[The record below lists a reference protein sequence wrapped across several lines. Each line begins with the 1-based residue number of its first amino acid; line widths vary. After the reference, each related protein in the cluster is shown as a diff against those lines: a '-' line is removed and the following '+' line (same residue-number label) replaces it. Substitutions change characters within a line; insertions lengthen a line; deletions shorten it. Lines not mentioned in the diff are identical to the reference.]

1 MYKYE
6 ITPLK
11 KLAQTIACLLAILAV
26 NFGSASATET
36 IKVGVI
42 LPLTG
47 KLAKYGDIEQKSFI
61 MAAEEINASGGIDG
75 KKIEL
80 IVENTKGKSDVG
92 RSVINKLIQQDKVT
106 VIGGG
111 YSSSV
116 TWATAEIAQQNK
128 VPFVVNTGSA
138 DKITEQGWEYIF
150 RINPPVSEYPGTF
163 KSFAKEVASDIKVAA
178 IVYINSLFGVSESRK
193 FIQQAE
199 NLGLKVVLKQSFETS
214 TVDFKP
220 LLVNVKAKKPDLL
233 YMIAYNTEASLLMRQ
248 AQELNLNP
256 KLFYGH
262 AIGCTLPEFQASAG
276 KAAEYVWS
284 ATRWT
289 PTAPYT
295 GAQEY
300 NDKFAAKYVLQTDYH
315 GAQAYSAMYVIA
327 DTLKRTKKLTREEV
341 RIALSKTNMMTVF
354 GPVKFVSYDKKTQ
367 QNRLPTLL
375 VQWIDGK
382 LATVWPQKI
391 ASQKYIYPTPK
402 WKER

>member
-1 MYKYE
+1 VRK
-6 ITPLK
+6 ITLGITNF
-11 KLAQTIACLLAILAV
+11 LLVACLV
-26 NFGSASATET
+26 VGSASAAEK
-36 IKVGVI
+36 IKVGAL

-47 KLAKYGDIEQKSFI
+47 KLAKYGDIEHKSFL
-61 MAAEEINASGGIDG
+61 MAVEEINASGGIDG

-92 RSVINKLIQQDKVT
+92 RSAINKLIQQDKVM

-138 DKITEQGWEYIF
+138 DKITEQGWEYVF
-150 RINPPVSEYPGTF
+150 RINPPVSEYPDSF
-163 KSFAKEVASDIKVAA
+163 KAFAKEVAVDIKVAA
-178 IVYINSLFGVSESRK
+178 IVYMNSLFGVSESRK

-220 LLVNVKAKKPDLL
+220 SMVKVKAKKPDLV
-233 YMIAYNTEASLLMRQ
+233 YIIAYNMEASLLMRQ

-262 AIGCTLPEFQASAG
+262 ATGCTLPEFQTIAG

-289 PTAPYT
+289 PSAPYA

-300 NDKFAAKYVLQTDYH
+300 NDKFAAKYVKQTDYH
-315 GAQAYSAMYVIA
+315 GAQAYAAMYVIA
-327 DTLKRTKKLTREEV
+327 DALKRAKKLTRDEV
-341 RIALSKTNMMTVF
+341 RTALSKTDLMTVF
-354 GPVKFVSYDKKTQ
+354 GPVKFETYEKKTQ

-375 VQWIDGK
+375 VQWINGR

-391 ASQKYIYPTPK
+391 ASEKYVYPTPK
-402 WKER
+402 WKDR

>member
-11 KLAQTIACLLAILAV
+11 KLALTIASLLAILVV
-26 NFGSASATET
+26 NFSSASATENL
-36 IKVGVI
+36 KVGVI
-42 LPLTG
+42 LPLTD
-47 KLAKYGDIEQKSFI
+47 KLAQYGDIEQKSFF
-61 MAAEEINASGGIDG
+61 MAVEEINASGGIDG

-92 RSVINKLIQQDKVT
+92 RSVIEKLIHQDKVM

-116 TWATAEIAQQNK
+116 TWTTAEIAQQNK

-150 RINPPVSEYPGTF
+150 RINPPVSEYPGSF
-163 KSFAKEVASDIKVAA
+163 KTFAKEVASDIKVVA
-178 IVYINSLFGVSESRK
+178 IVYMNSLFGVSESRK

-199 NLGLKVVLKQSFETS
+199 NLGLKIVLKQSYESS
-214 TVDFKP
+214 TVDFQP
-220 LLVNVKAKKPDLL
+220 LLVKVKAKKPDLV

-248 AQELNLNP
+248 AKALNLNP

-262 AIGCTLPEFQASAG
+262 AIGCTLPEFQNAAG
-276 KAAEYVWS
+276 KAVEYVWS

-289 PTAPYT
+289 PAAPYT

-300 NDKFAAKYVLQTDYH
+300 NDKFAAKYVMQTDYH

-327 DTLKRTKKLTREEV
+327 DALRRSKKLTREAV
-341 RIALSKTNMMTVF
+341 RIALSNTNMMTVF
-354 GPVKFVSYDKKTQ
+354 GPVKFVSYDKKSQ

-375 VQWIDGK
+375 VQWINGK

-391 ASQKYIYPTPK
+391 ASQKYVYPTPK
-402 WKER
+402 WKDR

>member
-1 MYKYE
+1 MAKDK
-6 ITPLK
+6 TTLVK
-11 KLAQTIACLLAILAV
+11 RLAQTIACLLAILAV
-26 NFGSASATET
+26 NLGSALATET

-47 KLAKYGDIEQKSFI
+47 KLAKYGDIEQKSFF

-92 RSVINKLIQQDKVT
+92 RSVIEKLIHQDKVI

-116 TWATAEIAQQNK
+116 TWAAAEIAQQNK

-150 RINPPVSEYPGTF
+150 RINPPVSEYPGSF

-178 IVYINSLFGVSESRK
+178 IVYMNSLFGVSESRK

-199 NLGLKVVLKQSFETS
+199 NLGLQIVLKQSFESS

-220 LLVNVKAKKPDLL
+220 LLVKVKAKKPDLL
-233 YMIAYNTEASLLMRQ
+233 YMIAYNTGASLLMRQ

-262 AIGCTLPEFQASAG
+262 AIGCTLPEFQISAG
-276 KAAEYVWS
+276 KAVEYVWS

-295 GAQEY
+295 GAQQY

-327 DTLKRTKKLTREEV
+327 DALKRTKKLTREEV
-341 RIALSKTNMMTVF
+341 RIALSNTNMMTVF

-367 QNRLPTLL
+367 QNKLPTLL
-375 VQWIDGK
+375 VQWINGK

-402 WKER
+402 WKDR

>member
-1 MYKYE
+1 
-6 ITPLK
+6 
-11 KLAQTIACLLAILAV
+11 
-26 NFGSASATET
+26 
-36 IKVGVI
+36 
-42 LPLTG
+42 
-47 KLAKYGDIEQKSFI
+47 
-61 MAAEEINASGGIDG
+61 
-75 KKIEL
+75 
-80 IVENTKGKSDVG
+80 
-92 RSVINKLIQQDKVT
+92 
-106 VIGGG
+106 
-111 YSSSV
+111 
-116 TWATAEIAQQNK
+116 
-128 VPFVVNTGSA
+128 
-138 DKITEQGWEYIF
+138 
-150 RINPPVSEYPGTF
+150 
-163 KSFAKEVASDIKVAA
+163 
-178 IVYINSLFGVSESRK
+178 
-193 FIQQAE
+193 
-199 NLGLKVVLKQSFETS
+199 LKQSFETS